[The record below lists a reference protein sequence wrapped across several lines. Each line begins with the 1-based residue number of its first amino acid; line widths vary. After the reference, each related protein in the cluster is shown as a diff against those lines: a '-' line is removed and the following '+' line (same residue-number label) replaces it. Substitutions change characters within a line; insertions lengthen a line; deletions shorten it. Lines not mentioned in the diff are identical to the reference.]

1 MKKYEILPHPAE
13 LRLRIYGKTLEEL
26 FTNAVFALAKI
37 LKHDAEKLFKNL
49 SLKTKSHKL
58 KTESVDINSLLVDFL
73 SEILAKSQINKEVYL
88 VSDIN
93 IDCKSLVVGCK
104 LGAELFGFSVEHFDE
119 DIKAVTYQ
127 DVNIQLK
134 PKSYKLKAKLW
145 QTDLVLDI

>member
-1 MKKYEILPHPAE
+1 MKKFEILEHPAE

-26 FTNAVFALAKI
+26 FYNAALAMAQIQNKNIALYRRSSTKCYKEKI
-37 LKHDAEKLFKNL
+37 KIQ
-49 SLKTKSHKL
+49 SP
-58 KTESVDINSLLVDFL
+58 DINSLLVDFL
-73 SEILAKSQINKEVYL
+73 SEILAKSQINKQVYKVIKL
-88 VSDIN
+88 KVYKE
-93 IDCKSLVVGCK
+93 KSRLEGEIA
-104 LGAELFGFSVEHFDE
+104 GAPIKRFNK

>member
-26 FTNAVFALAKI
+26 FTNAAFALAKI
-37 LKHDAEKLFKNL
+37 LKHDAEKLFENL
-49 SLKTKSHKL
+49 SLKAKRYKL
-58 KTESVDINSLLVDFL
+58 KTHSIDINSLLVDFL

-88 VSDIN
+88 ISDIN
-93 IDCKSLVVGCK
+93 IGCKSLVAGCK
-104 LGAELFGFSVEHFDE
+104 LEAELFGFAVQHFDE

-145 QTDLVLDI
+145 QTDLVFDI